1 MRNQTSTRAR
11 RKLIGYI
18 ALTECVTRVRTGI
31 PLALVIRQLD
41 LPISRPV
48 AAALVGCFKE
58 AYAGTTGRDKHEVM
72 IKSLFP
78 SWLKADSGVSESPKG
93 LAYHGTFPYGAWED
107 AQ

>member
-11 RKLIGYI
+11 RKLIGYDT
-18 ALTECVTRVRTGI
+18 LTECVARVRVGI

-48 AAALVGCFKE
+48 AAALVGYFKE
-58 AYAGTTGRDKHEVM
+58 ARGADSVTVRDA
-72 IKSLFP
+72 IDKSLFP
-78 SWLKADSGVSESPKG
+78 SWMKADSGVAESPKG